1 MKELTLEQ
9 LDRASLE
16 TNTPL
21 ISVIVAVYNIE
32 EYIEKCANSLLQQTY
47 PNLEIILVDDGS
59 KDSSGQ
65 ICEKLAAQD
74 ERVVVIH
81 QANGGL
87 SAARNT
93 GMGVAK
99 GDYLAFVDGDD
110 WIDAD
115 MYELMINAAVQFD
128 AELVACR
135 YRCIYTDEII
145 DRTTNRMLLFEEA
158 EMLKSYLEE
167 KDDCVIQH
175 AAWNKL
181 YKRSLVGEER
191 FPVGKL
197 YEDVVFSAKV
207 ISRINQ
213 GVYLDCAKYNYVI
226 NRPGSI
232 MAQGMNPRMF
242 TDLLPAYL
250 EKEEYLKKMQDDSL
264 VVLHQ
269 YHYLKKLI
277 GWYRQI
283 DSQKRTIS
291 SNRYSEWKQTIVDV
305 FKEHKNSLNDV
316 YKCHLCSKNDRIK
329 FQLFVKCPE
338 IYCRIMNINDSTILK
353 FRLMLRKRRN
363 G

>member
-9 LDRASLE
+9 LDKALID
-16 TNTPL
+16 TTPPL
-21 ISVIVAVYNIE
+21 LSIIVAVYNIE
-32 EYIEKCANSLLQQTY
+32 EYVEKCVNSLLQQTY
-47 PNLEIILVDDGS
+47 SNLEIILVDDGS

-65 ICEKLAAQD
+65 ICEKLATQD
-74 ERVVVIH
+74 ERVIVIH
-81 QANGGL
+81 QTNGGL

-93 GMGVAK
+93 GIGVAK

-110 WIDAD
+110 WVDTN
-115 MYELMINAAVQFD
+115 MYELMMNAAVQFN

-135 YRCIYTDEII
+135 YRCIYADQVI
-145 DRTTNRMLLFEEA
+145 DRTTNRVLLFEGT

-181 YKRSLVGEER
+181 YKSSLVGDDR

-197 YEDVVFSAKV
+197 YEDVVFSSKMLSQ
-207 ISRINQ
+207 ITH

-250 EKEEYLKKMQDDSL
+250 EKEELLLQETDKSL
-264 VVLHQ
+264 VVLHR

-277 GWYRQI
+277 SWYRQI
-283 DSQKRTIS
+283 EGQKKNMDRSQ
-291 SNRYSEWKQTIVDV
+291 YYQWKNVILEV
-305 FKEHKNSLNDV
+305 FHKHKNSMEEI
-316 YKCHLCSKNDRIK
+316 YKCHLCGKNDMIK
-329 FQLFVKCPE
+329 FKFFITCPGF
-338 IYCRIMNINDSTILK
+338 YCRFMNLNDNTILK
-353 FRLMLRKRRN
+353 LRLLLRKN
-363 G
+363 KE